1 MPKRIVQL
9 SLLAAAVGLFATG
22 CSAPQDPAAENSGEK
37 EPIVVV
43 DQNGE
48 EQQLP
53 GSIDRFVTTRCRFP
67 ACTPLRASRLTS
79 WSECTPVQRAHQRF
93 RDGRYVPDLLDV
105 PSSFVQATRSTS
117 KSCLP
122 SSPMP

>member
-53 GSIDRFVTTRCRFP
+53 GSIDRFVTT

-79 WSECTPVQRAHQRF
+79 WSECTPVQRA
-93 RDGRYVPDLLDV
+93 
-105 PSSFVQATRSTS
+105 PS
-117 KSCLP
+117 KIP
-122 SSPMP
+122 